1 MTDHRPDLIFLHM
14 PKSGGTTMLHLISW
28 NYTNPFIV
36 NHYDQIPPFV
46 AQPDDEKQKVNA
58 IGGQIHFGIHEY
70 MPQTMT
76 YITLL
81 RNPAE
86 RLLSI
91 YYYTMDRR
99 RLENLP
105 DPDSTVEEFM
115 EQEPFQ
121 AEMQLRLLLGGPT
134 MDETLHSPLPV
145 DALAQAQQRIEQHFT
160 VAGVM
165 DYYDESLVMMQR
177 RLGWSRAY
185 YAKRNINTTRPKGRD
200 VPEATRQLA
209 ERLTETETEL
219 YEWIKRRQAA
229 EIATMDVDMQ
239 AEVAKL
245 QRMNRRF
252 QFWYDLAEPLR
263 GTPLWNAVRETGKRL
278 VR

>member
-1 MTDHRPDLIFLHM
+1 MTDRKPDLIFLHM

-28 NYTNPFIV
+28 NYSNPFII
-36 NHYDQIPPFV
+36 NHYDQIPPFI
-46 AQPDDEKQKVNA
+46 AQPDDAKRKVDA

-70 MPQTMT
+70 MPQPMT

-99 RLENLP
+99 RAEKLP
-105 DPDSTVEEFM
+105 NPDSTFEEFL

-134 MDETLHSPLPV
+134 MDDTLHKPLPG
-145 DALAQAQQRIEQHFT
+145 DTLAQAQQRIEAHFT

-165 DYYDESLVMMQR
+165 DYYDESLVMMKH

-185 YAKRNINTTRPKGRD
+185 YAKRNINTKRPTGRD
-200 VPEATRQLA
+200 VPETTRKLA
-209 ERLTETETEL
+209 EKLTETETEL
-219 YEWIKRRQAA
+219 YEWIKQRQAV
-229 EIATMDVDMQ
+229 EIAVMRDVIDT
-239 AEVAKL
+239 EVAQL
-245 QRMNRRF
+245 RRMNRRF